1 MLIGIKQIRKLPDG
15 KPGTDVVLGKG
26 SERRILQFRPLD
38 AAQPDKDH
46 ACDVTNPDDVAQLL
60 SIKEG
65 FHVHASELKSRAKAP
80 KPTTFVDQ
88 PAAGRDAKGAA
99 LDAAAEGKGVAEL
112 SRKELVEAVTKKL
125 GKKPNPATSTA
136 KLREILSS

>member
-65 FHVHASELKSRAKAP
+65 FHVHKSELKSRAAP
-80 KPTTFVDQ
+80 RAPESSSTDT
-88 PAAGRDAKGAA
+88 PAGSGTGA
-99 LDAAAEGKGVAEL
+99 GKGVAEL